1 MFKKLLLSNKNS
13 GMTFIELIVV
23 MGIFTAISATVLFNY
38 RDFSDGVALQNLSQ
52 EIALQGK
59 RAQTL
64 ASQGRRPVLTIDQ
77 INNTAGL
84 LPDDWVSS
92 YGIAFDVVEHPKSF
106 MFYFNSPVYYEF
118 FDSETSAER
127 NLYFRDFVDMTYGGC
142 GQATSECIEEIVI
155 TDGSY
160 IDLIC
165 IDAEPQINP
174 NCDTGVGFSAEQIH
188 ISYTRPQLEAYILA
202 FGGDTPTPD
211 PGEFAY
217 TAAYGFIRVVSRD
230 GDQKR
235 YITFWTTGQIS
246 VN

>member
-64 ASQGRRPVLTIDQ
+64 ASQGRRPTLTVDQ
-77 INNTAGL
+77 INNSSDL
-84 LPDDWVSS
+84 LPLDWVSS
-92 YGIAFDVVEHPKSF
+92 YGLAFNTEENPKSF

-118 FDSETSAER
+118 PDSETSVER
-127 NLYFRDFVDMTYGGC
+127 NLYFHDFVDGTYIGC
-142 GQATSECIEEIVI
+142 GQATSECTEEIRI

-160 IDLIC
+160 IELIC
-165 IDAEPQINP
+165 VNAEPQLDAG
-174 NCDTGVGFSAEQIH
+174 CDQGGT
-188 ISYTRPQLEAYILA
+188 ISNKLYVSFTRPYLEAYILDENLNPVSNA
-202 FGGDTPTPD
+202 F
-211 PGEFAY
+211 
-217 TAAYGFIRVVSRD
+217 IKVSSSD
-230 GDQKR
+230 NTQKR
-235 YITFWTTGQIS
+235 YISFWTTGQIS